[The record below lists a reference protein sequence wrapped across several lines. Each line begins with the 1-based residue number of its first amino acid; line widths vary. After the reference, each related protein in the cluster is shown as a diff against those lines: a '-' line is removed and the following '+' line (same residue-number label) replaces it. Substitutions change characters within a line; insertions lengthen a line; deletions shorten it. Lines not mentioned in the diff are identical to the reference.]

1 MTNRIL
7 IFDTTLRDGEQCP
20 GAAMSLREKTEIG
33 VLLDKMGVDVI
44 EAGFAASSQKDADSI
59 AAICAAT
66 RNAVICSLARCVK
79 SDIDAAAA
87 ALKTARA
94 QNRGRIH
101 VFCATSDIH
110 MKHKLGKTKAEV
122 LKIIK
127 DHVSYA
133 KTFTPDVEFSAE
145 DATRSDLPFL
155 IEAVKVAVR
164 AGATTINLPDTT
176 GYAEPAEYQEFI
188 EKVIQGVGAPASV
201 IYAAHCHND
210 LGLATANSLSAVKAG
225 ARQIECTIN
234 GLGERAGNA
243 ALEEIVMNL
252 KTRADAYRA
261 YTRIATPMIA
271 KVSERVAAASGF
283 VVQKNKAIV
292 GENAF
297 AHASGV
303 HQDGM
308 AKNRMTYEIMNP
320 ADVGKTSTLS
330 ITCHSGRRA
339 MEEELKKQ
347 GINPAQI
354 NMKKLADAV
363 KGAQEKIVSGDLLAA
378 LARGCAVSKEFVR
391 AKRASNGKA

>member
-20 GAAMSLREKTEIG
+20 GAAMTLQEKTDIG

-59 AAICAAT
+59 AAICQAT
-66 RNAVICSLARCVK
+66 RKAVICSLARCVK
-79 SDIDAAAA
+79 SDIDAAAT
-87 ALKTARA
+87 ALEKARA

-110 MKHKLGKTKAEV
+110 MKHKLGKTKTEV

-127 DHVSYA
+127 NHVSYA

-155 IEAVKVAVR
+155 IKAIKVAVR

-176 GYAEPAEYQEFI
+176 GYAEPAEYKEFI
-188 EKVIQGVGAPASV
+188 EKVIQGVGAPQSV
-201 IYAAHCHND
+201 VYAAHCHND

-252 KTRADAYRA
+252 KTRADTYRA
-261 YTRIATPMIA
+261 YTQINTPMIA
-271 KVSERVAAASGF
+271 EISDRVAAASGF

-308 AKNRMTYEIMNP
+308 AKNRTTYEIMNP
-320 ADVGKTSTLS
+320 ADVGKTSTLA

-347 GINPAQI
+347 GINPAEI
-354 NMKKLADAV
+354 DMNKLAAAV
-363 KGAQEKIVSGDLLAA
+363 KGAKEKIISGNLLAGF
-378 LARGCAVSKEFVR
+378 ARRCAFSQKFAEIYPF
-391 AKRASNGKA
+391 SNEKV